1 MKRFDWPLQRLLDVT
16 ARRESARRAELVSL
30 TNATAG
36 AQGELFARQAALRT
50 AMDELAQG
58 SFAGRVGLQAAAM
71 AAMPAERARR
81 DAMKRRLA
89 ELRSRR
95 REALDA
101 LTETRRL
108 RRTLERL
115 REKAWRRW
123 REEADR
129 AEQKALDE
137 SSQTAFVR
145 ARTEAGRQDE
155 RE

>member
-30 TNATAG
+30 TNAAAR
-36 AQGELFARQAALRT
+36 AQGELFARQAALRA
-50 AMDELAQG
+50 AMDELATG
-58 SFAGRVGLQAAAM
+58 SFAGRVGLQTAAM

-115 REKAWRRW
+115 RAKAWRRW
-123 REEADR
+123 RQEADR

-137 SSQTAFVR
+137 SAQTAFVR
-145 ARTEAGRQDE
+145 ARNGAGRQDE
-155 RE
+155 RD